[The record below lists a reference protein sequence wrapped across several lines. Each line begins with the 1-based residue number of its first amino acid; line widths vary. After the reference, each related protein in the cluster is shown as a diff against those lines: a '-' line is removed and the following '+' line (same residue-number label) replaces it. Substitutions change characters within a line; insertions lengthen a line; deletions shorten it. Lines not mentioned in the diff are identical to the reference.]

1 MTWSHVV
8 ILVLLVLLLVML
20 HVWLDEITKKL
31 RAKKQKEPK
40 E

>member
-8 ILVLLVLLLVML
+8 FLVSLVLLL
-20 HVWLDEITKKL
+20 VWLDEITKKL
-31 RAKKQKEPK
+31 KAKKQKEPK